1 MCPFDYEYI
10 LQVQIYMVLV
20 NELYETKFL
29 GMFGEFSMGCSPRKD
44 RILSLWVILI
54 QNHVSFISLIV

>member
-1 MCPFDYEYI
+1 
-10 LQVQIYMVLV
+10 MVLV

-29 GMFGEFSMGCSPRKD
+29 GMFGEFSMEYSTHKD
-44 RILSLWVILI
+44 QNLSLWVILM